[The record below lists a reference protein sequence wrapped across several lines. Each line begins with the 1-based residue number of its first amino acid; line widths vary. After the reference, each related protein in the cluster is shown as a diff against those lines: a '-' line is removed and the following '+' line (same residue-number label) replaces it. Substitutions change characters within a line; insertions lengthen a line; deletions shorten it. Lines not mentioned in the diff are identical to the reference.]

1 MSGARRP
8 ALDWQA
14 AHARLERARRALD
27 ADAPRPPEE
36 VQRILRERALALA
49 SPPVEAAELAPAL
62 SLLVFSLAG
71 ERYGIETA
79 HVVEAMPLR
88 AVTPIPGVPALIRG
102 VVNHRGRL
110 LAVLDIRPLL
120 NLPTGRGL
128 GERSWVV
135 AVEAAGM
142 RVGIAAEAIEGI
154 VAIAARQMTPRAA
167 SPDGAASVLRGVL
180 GGMIGVLDL
189 EALGRDPRILVNHGG
204 D

>member
-1 MSGARRP
+1 MSAARRP

-14 AHARLERARRALD
+14 AHARLARARHALD

-36 VQRILRERALALA
+36 VQRVLRERALALA
-49 SPPVEAAELAPAL
+49 RPPVEAAELAPAL

-71 ERYGIETA
+71 ERYGIETV

-102 VVNHRGRL
+102 VLNHRGRL

-135 AVEAAGM
+135 AVEAAGT
-142 RVGIAAEAIEGI
+142 RIGIAAEAIEGT
-154 VAIAARQMTPRAA
+154 VEVAARQMTPPAT
-167 SPDGAASVLRGVL
+167 SPGGAPSVLRGVL